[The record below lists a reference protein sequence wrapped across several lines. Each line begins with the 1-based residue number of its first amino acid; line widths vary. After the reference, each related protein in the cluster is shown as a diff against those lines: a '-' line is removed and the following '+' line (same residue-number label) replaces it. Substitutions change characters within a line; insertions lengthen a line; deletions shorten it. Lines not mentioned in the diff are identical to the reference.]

1 MSLDQAFWLF
11 FMLPLV
17 AAIIGLVLW
26 EAIKDIA
33 NENSI
38 NKQRVR
44 ELHQQNHD
52 LRDEIARL
60 TRHH

>member
-1 MSLDQAFWLF
+1 
-11 FMLPLV
+11 MLPLV
-17 AAIIGLVLW
+17 AAIMGLVLW

-33 NENSI
+33 NENRF
-38 NKQRVR
+38 NHQRVR
-44 ELHQQNHD
+44 ELHQQNHE

>member
-11 FMLPLV
+11 FMLPLF
-17 AAIIGLVLW
+17 AAIVGLILW
-26 EAIKDIA
+26 EAIKQMA
-33 NENSI
+33 YENSI

-44 ELHQQNHD
+44 ELHQQNHE

>member
-1 MSLDQAFWLF
+1 MTLDQAFWLF

-17 AAIIGLVLW
+17 AVIIGGVLW

-44 ELHQQNHD
+44 ELHQQNHE

-60 TRHH
+60 QQQR